1 MNENDFKSASCCEKS
16 SRESMGIQI
25 AAKPNEDA
33 LQNDVCCG
41 SSPGPASSDQEK
53 PGYALLDFVEGFV
66 QTSAGPVPRVKTALQ
81 WCDHLGTIRARLAI
95 YRDQYKIAPG
105 LYCVG
110 KPDAHAP
117 VLVTTNYKLT
127 FDALRKELQTVS
139 AWILVLDTRG
149 INVWC
154 AAGKDL
160 FSTTELIERVRH
172 TDLKKIVSHN
182 QLILPQL
189 AATGVAAHHV
199 KKAIGIK
206 VIYGPVRAHDI
217 PTFLADDLMLAPA
230 MRQVT
235 FNTLERVILI
245 PVELAHLPKP
255 SFWVLLV
262 VFVISGI
269 GTQVFSFS
277 AAWGRGIMLAAAY
290 GTGIFAGAIVTPTL
304 LPWIPGRSF
313 AVKGAMIGGASAI
326 VTAVLFRTE
335 LQFLGTVA
343 LVLCTIAVSSY
354 LAMNFT
360 GSTPFTSPSG
370 VEKEMRK
377 AIPLQASAL
386 LIALV
391 AWIGSAFS
399 GLAN

>member
-1 MNENDFKSASCCEKS
+1 MIGNDSKSARCCEKPY
-16 SRESMGIQI
+16 RESMGIQV
-25 AAKPNEDA
+25 AARPNEDA
-33 LQNDVCCG
+33 MQNEVCCG
-41 SSPGPASSDQEK
+41 SPPGPASSDYEK
-53 PGYALLDFVEGFV
+53 PGYALLDFVEAFV
-66 QTSAGPVPRVKTALQ
+66 QTSAGPVPRVKTDLQ
-81 WCDHLGTIRARLAI
+81 WRDHLGTIRARLGI
-95 YRDQYKIAPG
+95 HRDQYKIAPG

-110 KPDAHAP
+110 KPDPQAP
-117 VLVTTNYKLT
+117 VLVTANYKLT

-172 TDLKKIVSHN
+172 TELKKIVSHN

-189 AATGVAAHHV
+189 AATGVAAHYV
-199 KKAIGIK
+199 KKAIGFK
-206 VIYGPVRAHDI
+206 VIYGPVRAQDI
-217 PTFLADDLMLAPA
+217 PNFLTEGLTSEPS

-235 FNTLERVILI
+235 FSTLERVVLI

-255 SFWVLLV
+255 SFWVLV
-262 VFVISGI
+262 VAFVISGI

-277 AAWGRGIMLAAAY
+277 AAWGRGIMLAVAY
-290 GTGIFAGAIVTPTL
+290 GTGILAGAVITPTL
-304 LPWIPGRSF
+304 LPWIPGKSF
-313 AVKGAMIGGASAI
+313 AVKGAIAGALSSLVFVVLLRSDLGLLGALALMLCS
-326 VTAVLFRTE
+326 TAV
-335 LQFLGTVA
+335 G
-343 LVLCTIAVSSY
+343 SY

-391 AWIGSAFS
+391 AWIGTAFS
-399 GLAN
+399 G